1 MGVRRKTAEEIEACV
16 QQAVLEVQRLAVDGV
31 APQVQDYVALRED
44 GPAVRRWRGMGCSI
58 RTWWRWPG

>member
-31 APQVQDYVALRED
+31 APRCRIMWRCART
-44 GPAVRRWRGMGCSI
+44 GRR
-58 RTWWRWPG
+58 